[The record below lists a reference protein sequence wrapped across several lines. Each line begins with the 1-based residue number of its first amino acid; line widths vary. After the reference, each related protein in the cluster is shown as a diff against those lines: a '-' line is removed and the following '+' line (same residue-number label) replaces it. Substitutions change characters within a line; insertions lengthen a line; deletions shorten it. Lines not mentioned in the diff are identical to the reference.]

1 MRSKVKVTISLDAL
15 LAQELN
21 EAGRKTGKSRSRLME
36 EALEFWRRSR
46 LEHELK
52 RGYQAMADE
61 DRQTAE
67 ASLAVQREALR

>member
-46 LEHELK
+46 LDHELK

>member
-67 ASLAVQREALR
+67 ASLAVQRDALR